1 MSTNTVRRFS
11 EVMHRGRL
19 SGSRHPEL
27 HDPRQE
33 NGLRV
38 QEKYRALSIAEI
50 VMSA

>member
-1 MSTNTVRRFS
+1 MKGNASSDF
-11 EVMHRGRL
+11 
-19 SGSRHPEL
+19 L

-50 VMSA
+50 GKCP